1 MDVFAVTILISL
13 AIYVVVGNYAG
24 RRIKHVDDYYV
35 AGRRAPTLLIVG
47 SLIASYLST
56 NAFLGETGEVYAG
69 MAGLF
74 ILFPAVSALGYIYG
88 SLYFGRYL
96 RRSRARTVAQY
107 LGERFQSARVQKA
120 AGVTII
126 FGLGGYLLAV
136 TQGAALIF
144 SEITS
149 LSYTQCLVLSWLS
162 YTSFTLYAGSRGVI
176 ITDTIMFCLF
186 SGVSM
191 AALVYVVH
199 SLGGWDSVM
208 SSLATLKHDTGMLHW
223 HGEVGTGADWPS
235 ALEVGI
241 WAAVVWGAW
250 GVVAAVSPWQS
261 SRYLIARNEQ
271 VVIRAGVFCAILL
284 PILNE
289 TTYFPVVSIHLVN
302 PDIDPP
308 AEAMIW
314 LALNMVPS
322 LLGAV
327 LLTGIMAAAL
337 SSASTFL
344 SLVGFA
350 ISNDVLP
357 DKRRDDAQ
365 MIKLTRWVMLGVGL
379 VVLAVGFLVPM
390 DIFWLT
396 YYVGT
401 LFASSWGPVAFMSVW
416 SKTITAD
423 AAFWGIISGFVGNIL
438 ARTLDL
444 SGVIDLPMLLH
455 PIIIGALISFAVI
468 IFLSRLGK
476 VGEGEAEYRERLH
489 RVPEEEQTSHW
500 NLKWL
505 PLMLLVYSVGISA
518 FLLWWWIYPYHAST
532 GQLTAS
538 GGIDWL
544 SGDVL
549 VNFAGVPLYVLMAW
563 LVRRAL
569 KKDYMPAN

>member
-13 AIYVVVGNYAG
+13 VVYVIVGNYAG
-24 RRIKHVDDYYV
+24 RRVKDVDDYYV

-47 SLIASYLST
+47 SLIASFLST
-56 NAFLGETGEVYAG
+56 TAFLGETGEVYAG

-74 ILFPAVSALGYIYG
+74 ILFPAVGAVGYVYG
-88 SLYFGRYL
+88 ALYFGRYL

-107 LGERFQSARVQKA
+107 LGDRFQSDRVRKA

-126 FGLGGYLLAV
+126 IGLGGYLLAV

-149 LSYTQCLVLSWLS
+149 LSYTQCLVLAWLS

-208 SSLATLKHDTGMLHW
+208 TSLTALKHDTGMLHW
-223 HGEVGTGADWPS
+223 HGEVGTGSDWPS

-241 WAAVVWGAW
+241 WAAVVWSAW
-250 GVVAAVSPWQS
+250 GVVSAISPWQS
-261 SRYLIARNEQ
+261 SRYLIAKNEQ
-271 VVIRAGVFCAILL
+271 VVIRAGVLCAILV

-289 TTYFPVVSIHLVN
+289 ITYFPVVSIHLVN
-302 PDIDPP
+302 PEIDPP

-314 LALNMVPS
+314 LALNMVPE

-327 LLTGIMAAAL
+327 LLTGILAAAL

-357 DKRRDDAQ
+357 DTGRDDAQ
-365 MIKLTRWVMLGVGL
+365 MLKLTRWVMLGVGL
-379 VVLAVGFLVPM
+379 AVLVAGFLVPM
-390 DIFWLT
+390 EIFWLT

-423 AAFWGIISGFVGNIL
+423 AAFWGIISGFIGNIL

-444 SGVIDLPMLLH
+444 SGLIDLPMLLH
-455 PIIIGALISFAVI
+455 PIIIGALISFLVI
-468 IFLSRLGK
+468 VFLSRRGE
-476 VGEGEAEYRERLH
+476 VGVEEAAYRTRLH
-489 RVPEEEQTSHW
+489 QVPEEEQPSHW
-500 NLKWL
+500 DLKWL
-505 PLMLLVYSVGISA
+505 PLMLLTFGVGMSV
-518 FLLWWWIYPYHAST
+518 FLLWWWIYPYHAAT

-538 GGIDWL
+538 G
-544 SGDVL
+544 
-549 VNFAGVPLYVLMAW
+549 
-563 LVRRAL
+563 
-569 KKDYMPAN
+569 